1 MTQCNAPLRGAGS
14 GESAAIDGVVGTAV
28 ESVMAARFWHSY
40 GLTQAD
46 SFMLS
51 YHFRDFELIPDTRRL
66 LEAGADVAIGIRVFE
81 TIVYLVQNRHRAV
94 GRDELLSAVW
104 GRVDGGDATLAQAVL
119 KARRVFG
126 DDGNAQSTI
135 RTVSRFGYQWVAPTS
150 ETFVD
155 TANPA
160 PPAGHPEAPRE
171 DALRDHVA
179 AAPAI
184 ADKAKVDQANVDP
197 HASARAR
204 NRWLQLG
211 ALAAAA
217 IAIVAFLA
225 VEMRRPVAD
234 TPQPA
239 APAPVASSTVPGLI
253 LVTPTKVHSMAADDG
268 WMRLG
273 VMSLS
278 ASALASV
285 PGHAVVPDEST
296 LAAVAHAG
304 PNAGVGALRAA
315 TGAAIVIDSEANR
328 VGEDW
333 RLDATVFN
341 ADGSAEIVSAR
352 AADPVAAASRLAKN
366 LRDLLAPEGT
376 GDEGEA
382 ISPDV
387 LALAAH
393 MKAAIL
399 DAQNGRA
406 IAMLDDAPKAV
417 AEAPQV
423 VLLEAEALT
432 QLGKPDRAIDALR
445 PLVDR
450 GAVVSP
456 PPRWLPDAWTALG
469 DGELARGHPAE
480 AEAYFRRAI
489 QLDSV
494 AGRRSLGLAWRGLGI
509 AQVVRNDLDGAE
521 QSYLRARLELEPVG
535 DRLLLARVTDGLGY
549 IATTRGRLA
558 DALMLYEQAAEMGAA
573 SGLNE
578 TELGSRLNIAQ
589 SHHYLLHHAVALD
602 KLRALL
608 PRIDALDYP
617 ALHRFGAI
625 AYVYALIETG
635 AFAQAKATLD
645 RLDENAPNDAA
656 TDAVVDVRLDEAGI
670 RLALGEPAAAIAL
683 AEAVRRD
690 RDPQSAPDR
699 PLEAAAVLLNAY
711 VAAGDRKAAAALAAD
726 AGTWSIANASAPAR
740 VRAHV
745 ALAHYAAG
753 ARDAAAALD
762 HYRQA
767 LALARDFGAPLV
779 LRDAAVPYAE
789 FQLAAGAIDVARAT
803 ASVVGPYAEDDFE
816 IALLMAR
823 VAAATH
829 DDALARSYFAA
840 AHRLAGERWTPTIGA
855 EAAKIADADAAT
867 HDAPARTVAGG

>member
-1 MTQCNAPLRGAGS
+1 
-14 GESAAIDGVVGTAV
+14 
-28 ESVMAARFWHSY
+28 
-40 GLTQAD
+40 
-46 SFMLS
+46 MLS
-51 YHFRDFELIPDTRRL
+51 YRFKDFELIPDTRRL
-66 LEAGADVAIGIRVFE
+66 LHNGADVTVGIRVFE
-81 TIVYLVQNRHRAV
+81 TIVYLVQNRNRAV

-119 KARRVFG
+119 KARRAFG

-135 RTVSRFGYQWVAPTS
+135 RTVSRFGYQWVAPTTEIVADVAEHATAS
-150 ETFVD
+150 HEATLHVD
-155 TANPA
+155 DAVSASPVVIESPSRA
-160 PPAGHPEAPRE
+160 QPR
-171 DALRDHVA
+171 
-179 AAPAI
+179 
-184 ADKAKVDQANVDP
+184 
-197 HASARAR
+197 
-204 NRWLQLG
+204 RWLASG

-217 IAIVAFLA
+217 IAVVAFVA
-225 VEMRRPVAD
+225 IEMRKPAADIQQAVSTTPVA
-234 TPQPA
+234 TG
-239 APAPVASSTVPGLI
+239 TVPGLI

-278 ASALASV
+278 ASALAGV
-285 PGHAVVPDEST
+285 PGHAVVPDEAT

-304 PNAGVGALRAA
+304 SNAGVAALRAA

-376 GDEGEA
+376 GEEGETIA
-382 ISPDV
+382 PEV

-406 IAMLDDAPKAV
+406 IAMLDNAPKAV

-432 QLGKPDRAIDALR
+432 QLGKPERAIDALR

-450 GAVVSP
+450 GAVISP

-489 QLDSV
+489 QLDV
-494 AGRRSLGLAWRGLGI
+494 IAGRRSLGLAWRGLGI
-509 AQVVRNDLDGAE
+509 SQVVRNDLDGAE
-521 QSYLRARLELEPVG
+521 QSYLRARLELEPIG

-549 IATTRGRLA
+549 IATTRGRMA

-589 SHHYLLHHAVALD
+589 SHHYLLHHALALE

-608 PRIDALDYP
+608 PRIDAVDYP

-635 AFAQAKATLD
+635 AFAEAKTALD
-645 RLDENAPNDAA
+645 RLNENAPKDAA
-656 TDAVVDVRLDEAGI
+656 TDAVVDVRLDEAEI
-670 RLALGEPAAAIAL
+670 RLALGDPKAAIPL
-683 AEAVRRD
+683 ADAVHRD
-690 RDPQSAPDR
+690 RDPESAPDR
-699 PLEAAAVLLNAY
+699 PLEAAAVLLSAY
-711 VAAGDRKAAAALAAD
+711 IEAGDRKSAAALAAD
-726 AGTWSIANASAPAR
+726 AATWSIANASAPAR
-740 VRAHV
+740 VRAQL
-745 ALAHYAAG
+745 ALARYARET
-753 ARDAAAALD
+753 RDAASALD

-789 FQLAAGAIDVARAT
+789 FQLAAGAVDLARAT

-816 IALLMAR
+816 VALLMAR

-840 AHRLAGERWTPTIGA
+840 AHRLAGERWTPSIGA
-855 EAAKIADADAAT
+855 EQAKTAGTDAAT
-867 HDAPARTVAGG
+867 QDAPPRTIAGG

>member
-1 MTQCNAPLRGAGS
+1 
-14 GESAAIDGVVGTAV
+14 
-28 ESVMAARFWHSY
+28 
-40 GLTQAD
+40 
-46 SFMLS
+46 MLS
-51 YHFRDFELIPDTRRL
+51 YRFKDFDLFPDTRRL
-66 LEAGADVAIGIRVFE
+66 LHNGVDVTLGIRVFE

-119 KARRVFG
+119 KARRAFG

-150 ETFVD
+150 ETVVD
-155 TANPA
+155 VT
-160 PPAGHPEAPRE
+160 PPMLAAAHVEPSRE
-171 DALRDHVA
+171 DAHGDEDSAVPASDAGTKSDPRASMRSRDRRLPFA
-179 AAPAI
+179 
-184 ADKAKVDQANVDP
+184 
-197 HASARAR
+197 
-204 NRWLQLG
+204 
-211 ALAAAA
+211 ALAAVA
-217 IAIVAFLA
+217 IAVVAIVAVQLRKPTLDTA
-225 VEMRRPVAD
+225 VAPSTPVA
-234 TPQPA
+234 TG
-239 APAPVASSTVPGLI
+239 TVPGLV

-278 ASALASV
+278 ASALAGV
-285 PGHAVVPDEST
+285 PGHAVVPDETT

-304 PNAGVGALRAA
+304 PNAGVAALRAA

-352 AADPVAAASRLAKN
+352 AADPVAAASRLARN
-366 LRDLLAPEGT
+366 LRDLLAPESN

-382 ISPDV
+382 VSPDV

-406 IAMLDDAPKAV
+406 IAMLDNAPKAV
-417 AEAPQV
+417 ADAPQV

-432 QLGKPDRAIDALR
+432 QLGKPERAIDALR

-450 GAVVSP
+450 GAVIAP

-489 QLDSV
+489 QLDAV

-509 AQVVRNDLDGAE
+509 SQIVRNDLDGAE
-521 QSYLRARLELEPVG
+521 QSYLRARLELEPIG

-549 IATTRGRLA
+549 IATTRGRMA

-602 KLRALL
+602 KLRALV
-608 PRIDALDYP
+608 PRIDAVDYP

-635 AFAQAKATLD
+635 AFVEARTELD
-645 RLDENAPNDAA
+645 RLNENAPKDAA
-656 TDAVVDVRLDEAGI
+656 TDAVVDVRLDEAEI
-670 RLALGEPAAAIAL
+670 HLALGDPKAAIPL

-711 VAAGDRKAAAALAAD
+711 LAAGDRKSAAALAAD
-726 AGTWSIANASAPAR
+726 TATWSIANASAPAR
-740 VRAHV
+740 VRAHL
-745 ALAHYAAG
+745 ALAHYAAD

-789 FQLAAGAIDVARAT
+789 FQLAAGAVDVARAT

-816 IALLMAR
+816 VALLMAR
-823 VAAATH
+823 VAVAGR

-840 AHRLAGERWTPTIGA
+840 AHRLAGERWTPSIGA
-855 EAAKIADADAAT
+855 EQAKIAGTDAAT
-867 HDAPARTVAGG
+867 HDAPSRTVAGG

>member
-1 MTQCNAPLRGAGS
+1 
-14 GESAAIDGVVGTAV
+14 
-28 ESVMAARFWHSY
+28 
-40 GLTQAD
+40 
-46 SFMLS
+46 MLS
-51 YHFRDFELIPDTRRL
+51 YRFKDFELRPDTRRL
-66 LEAGADVAIGIRVFE
+66 LQDGADVAVGIRVFE

-119 KARRVFG
+119 KARRAFG

-150 ETFVD
+150 EV
-155 TANPA
+155 
-160 PPAGHPEAPRE
+160 
-171 DALRDHVA
+171 VA
-179 AAPAI
+179 DAAPAMPAAEPPSI
-184 ADKAKVDQANVDP
+184 SSGDAPPDEAATPPAFGDDAKGGRP
-197 HASARAR
+197 ASTSPRRRA
-204 NRWLQLG
+204 LELG
-211 ALAAAA
+211 ALAAVAL
-217 IAIVAFLA
+217 AIVALA
-225 VEMRRPVAD
+225 VVQMRKPAVDAVSH
-234 TPQPA
+234 A
-239 APAPVASSTVPGLI
+239 APTPAASSTVPGLI
-253 LVTPTKVHSMAADDG
+253 LVTPTNVHSMAADDG

-278 ASALASV
+278 ASALAGV

-304 PNAGVGALRAA
+304 PNGGVAALRAA
-315 TGAAIVIDSEANR
+315 TGAAIVIDSEATR

-352 AADPVAAASRLAKN
+352 AADPVAAASRLARN

-376 GDEGEA
+376 GDEGDPV
-382 ISPDV
+382 SPDV

-406 IAMLDDAPKAV
+406 IAMIDSAPKAV
-417 AEAPQV
+417 AEAPEV

-432 QLGKPDRAIDALR
+432 QLGKPERAIDVLR

-450 GAVVSP
+450 GAVIAP
-456 PPRWLPDAWTALG
+456 PPRWLPDAWTAMG
-469 DGELARGHPAE
+469 DGELARGHPAQ

-489 QLDSV
+489 QLDGV

-509 AQVVRNDLDGAE
+509 AEVVRNDLDGAE

-549 IATTRGRLA
+549 IATTRGRMA
-558 DALMLYEQAAEMGAA
+558 DALLLYEQAAEMGAA
-573 SGLNE
+573 AGLNE

-589 SHHYLLHHAVALD
+589 SHHYLLHHRVALEQ
-602 KLRALL
+602 LRALL
-608 PRIDALDYP
+608 PRLDAVDYP

-635 AFAQAKATLD
+635 AFADAKTALD
-645 RLDENAPNDAA
+645 RLNERTPKDAT

-670 RLALGEPAAAIAL
+670 RLALGDPAAAIPL
-683 AEAVRRD
+683 AESVRRD

-699 PLEAAAVLLNAY
+699 PLEAAAVLLDAY
-711 VAAGDRKAAAALAAD
+711 VDAGDRKAAAALAAD
-726 AGTWSIANASAPAR
+726 APTWSIANASAPAR

-745 ALAHYAAG
+745 ALARYAAD

-767 LALARDFGAPLV
+767 LALARDFGTPLV

-789 FQLAAGAIDVARAT
+789 FQLAAGAVDVARAT
-803 ASVVGPYAEDDFE
+803 ASVVGPYAEDDFQA
-816 IALLMAR
+816 ALLMAR

-829 DDALARSYFAA
+829 DDGLARSYFAA
-840 AHRLAGERWTPTIGA
+840 AHRLAGERWTPSIGA
-855 EAAKIADADAAT
+855 EQAKIADTDAAA
-867 HDAPARTVAGG
+867 HESPVRNIAGG

>member
-1 MTQCNAPLRGAGS
+1 
-14 GESAAIDGVVGTAV
+14 
-28 ESVMAARFWHSY
+28 
-40 GLTQAD
+40 
-46 SFMLS
+46 MLS
-51 YHFRDFELIPDTRRL
+51 YHFRDFELLPDTRRL
-66 LEAGADVAIGIRVFE
+66 LKAGTDVTIGIRVFE

-119 KARRVFG
+119 KARRAFG

-150 ETFVD
+150 ETAID
-155 TANPA
+155 TAHVA
-160 PPAGHPEAPRE
+160 PPVDAADAQQAGAIDEAASI
-171 DALRDHVA
+171 DAG
-179 AAPAI
+179 
-184 ADKAKVDQANVDP
+184 AN
-197 HASARAR
+197 AAR
-204 NRWLQLG
+204 NASTWSRSRWLQVG
-211 ALAAAA
+211 ALAAAL
-217 IAIVAFLA
+217 IAVIAVVAMQLRKPTDIASEA
-225 VEMRRPVAD
+225 VPLPVA
-234 TPQPA
+234 TG
-239 APAPVASSTVPGLI
+239 TVPGLI
-253 LVTPTKVHSMAADDG
+253 LVTPTKVHSMASDDG

-278 ASALASV
+278 ASALAGV
-285 PGHAVVPDEST
+285 PGHAVVPDETT

-304 PNAGVGALRAA
+304 SNAGVAALRAA

-376 GDEGEA
+376 GDEGEPVP
-382 ISPDV
+382 PDV

-406 IAMLDDAPKAV
+406 IAMLDGAPKAV
-417 AEAPQV
+417 AEAPEV

-450 GAVVSP
+450 GAVIAP

-489 QLDSV
+489 QLDGV
-494 AGRRSLGLAWRGLGI
+494 AGRRSLGSAWRGLGI
-509 AQVVRNDLDGAE
+509 SQVVRNDLDGAE

-578 TELGSRLNIAQ
+578 TELGSRLNVAQ
-589 SHHYLLHHAVALD
+589 SHHYLLHHTVALD

-608 PRIDALDYP
+608 PRINALDYP

-635 AFAQAKATLD
+635 AFAEAKAELD
-645 RLDENAPNDAA
+645 RLNENAPKDTA
-656 TDAVVDVRLDEAGI
+656 TDAVVDVRLDEAEI
-670 RLALGEPAAAIAL
+670 RLALGDPAAAIPL
-683 AEAVRRD
+683 AEAVRRE
-690 RDPQSAPDR
+690 RDPESAPDR

-711 VAAGDRKAAAALAAD
+711 LAAGNRKSAAALAAD
-726 AGTWSIANASAPAR
+726 APTWSIANASAPAR
-740 VRAHV
+740 VRAHL
-745 ALAHYAAG
+745 ALAHYAAD
-753 ARDAAAALD
+753 ARDASAALD

-779 LRDAAVPYAE
+779 LRDAAVPYAQ
-789 FQLAAGAIDVARAT
+789 FQLAAGAVDVARAT

-816 IALLMAR
+816 VALLMAR

-829 DDALARSYFAA
+829 DEALARAYFAA
-840 AHRLAGERWTPTIGA
+840 AHRLAGERWTPDIGA
-855 EAAKIADADAAT
+855 EQAKIAADAAT
-867 HDAPARTVAGG
+867 HDAPTRTVAGG

>member
-1 MTQCNAPLRGAGS
+1 
-14 GESAAIDGVVGTAV
+14 
-28 ESVMAARFWHSY
+28 
-40 GLTQAD
+40 
-46 SFMLS
+46 
-51 YHFRDFELIPDTRRL
+51 
-66 LEAGADVAIGIRVFE
+66 FE
-81 TIVYLVQNRHRAV
+81 TIVYLVQNRQRAV

-119 KARRVFG
+119 KARRAFG

-150 ETFVD
+150 EIVVEAAHAPTLAAPGELSHDD
-155 TANPA
+155 TLRDEAAEPPTKPQAPA
-160 PPAGHPEAPRE
+160 SRLAPR
-171 DALRDHVA
+171 
-179 AAPAI
+179 
-184 ADKAKVDQANVDP
+184 
-197 HASARAR
+197 
-204 NRWLQLG
+204 RWLASG

-217 IAIVAFLA
+217 IAIVAFVA
-225 VEMRRPVAD
+225 VKTRE
-234 TPQPA
+234 PA
-239 APAPVASSTVPGLI
+239 AVTTAHAPAPTPAAGATVPGLI
-253 LVTPTKVHSMAADDG
+253 LVTPTKVHSMASDDG

-382 ISPDV
+382 IAPDV

-406 IAMLDDAPKAV
+406 IAMLDNAPKAV
-417 AEAPQV
+417 ADAPEV

-489 QLDSV
+489 QLDGV

-509 AQVVRNDLDGAE
+509 AEVVRNDLDGAE

-608 PRIDALDYP
+608 PRIDAVDYP

-635 AFAQAKATLD
+635 AYADAKAALD
-645 RLDENAPNDAA
+645 ALNEHTPKEAA

-726 AGTWSIANASAPAR
+726 AG
-740 VRAHV
+740 
-745 ALAHYAAG
+745 
-753 ARDAAAALD
+753 
-762 HYRQA
+762 
-767 LALARDFGAPLV
+767 
-779 LRDAAVPYAE
+779 
-789 FQLAAGAIDVARAT
+789 
-803 ASVVGPYAEDDFE
+803 
-816 IALLMAR
+816 
-823 VAAATH
+823 
-829 DDALARSYFAA
+829 
-840 AHRLAGERWTPTIGA
+840 
-855 EAAKIADADAAT
+855 
-867 HDAPARTVAGG
+867 

>member
-1 MTQCNAPLRGAGS
+1 
-14 GESAAIDGVVGTAV
+14 
-28 ESVMAARFWHSY
+28 
-40 GLTQAD
+40 
-46 SFMLS
+46 MLS
-51 YHFRDFELIPDTRRL
+51 YRFNAFELIPDTRRL
-66 LEAGADVAIGIRVFE
+66 LHDGADVAIGIRVFE
-81 TIVYLVQNRHRAV
+81 TIVYLVQNRQRAV

-119 KARRVFG
+119 KARRAFG
-126 DDGNAQSTI
+126 DDGNAQNTI

-150 ETFVD
+150 EVATEPTPHV
-155 TANPA
+155 PL
-160 PPAGHPEAPRE
+160 PERIEPVHDDVATDE
-171 DALRDHVA
+171 ASAALRVRAQAEAKQRASWRSRKRVLHIGALVVPVIALLAFA
-179 AAPAI
+179 ALQWRKPAI
-184 ADKAKVDQANVDP
+184 D
-197 HASARAR
+197 SAVPAR
-204 NRWLQLG
+204 S
-211 ALAAAA
+211 
-217 IAIVAFLA
+217 
-225 VEMRRPVAD
+225 MPVAG
-234 TPQPA
+234 
-239 APAPVASSTVPGLI
+239 ASVPGLI
-253 LVTPTKVHSMAADDG
+253 LVTPTKVHSLAADDG

-278 ASALASV
+278 ASTLAGV
-285 PGHAVVPDEST
+285 PGHAVVPDETT
-296 LAAVAHAG
+296 LAAVAHVGADG
-304 PNAGVGALRAA
+304 GVTALRAA

-352 AADPVAAASRLAKN
+352 AADPVAAASRLAHN
-366 LRDLLAPEGT
+366 LRELLAPEGT
-376 GDEGEA
+376 GDDGA
-382 ISPDV
+382 PIAPDV
-387 LALAAH
+387 LALAAR

-399 DAQNGRA
+399 EAQNGRA
-406 IAMLDDAPKAV
+406 IALLDQAPKAI

-432 QLGKPDRAIDALR
+432 QLGKPERAIDALR
-445 PLVDR
+445 PLVDQ
-450 GAVVSP
+450 GAVISP

-489 QLDSV
+489 QLEGV
-494 AGRRSLGLAWRGLGI
+494 ADRRSLGLAWRGLGI

-521 QSYLRARLELEPVG
+521 QSYLRARLELEPIG

-549 IATTRGRLA
+549 IATTRGRMA

-573 SGLNE
+573 AGLNE

-602 KLRALL
+602 KLRTLL
-608 PRIDALDYP
+608 PRIDAVDYP

-635 AFAQAKATLD
+635 AFAQAKVELD
-645 RLDENAPNDAA
+645 RLNENAPKDAS
-656 TDAVVDVRLDEAGI
+656 TDAVVDVRLDEAEI
-670 RLALGEPAAAIAL
+670 RLALGDPAAAIPL

-711 VAAGDRKAAAALAAD
+711 LGAGDHKAAAALAAD
-726 AGTWSIANASAPAR
+726 AGAWWVANASAPAR

-745 ALAHYAAG
+745 ALARYSAES
-753 ARDAAAALD
+753 RDAAAALD

-767 LALARDFGAPLV
+767 LALARDFGTPLV

-789 FQLAAGAIDVARAT
+789 FQLAAGAIDVARET
-803 ASVVGPYAEDDFE
+803 ASVVGPYAEDDFAV
-816 IALLMAR
+816 ALLMAR
-823 VAAATH
+823 VAAAAH

-840 AHRLAGERWTPTIGA
+840 AHRLAGERWTPSIGA
-855 EAAKIADADAAT
+855 EERKIVDAAT
-867 HDAPARTVAGG
+867 HDAPVRAVAGG

>member
-1 MTQCNAPLRGAGS
+1 VTEIQ
-14 GESAAIDGVVGTAV
+14 
-28 ESVMAARFWHSY
+28 
-40 GLTQAD
+40 
-46 SFMLS
+46 MLS
-51 YHFRDFELIPDTRRL
+51 YRFKDFELRPDTRRL
-66 LEAGADVAIGIRVFE
+66 LQNGADVTVGIRVFE

-119 KARRVFG
+119 KARRAFG

-150 ETFVD
+150 EVVVD
-155 TANPA
+155 SA
-160 PPAGHPEAPRE
+160 PPAEH
-171 DALRDHVA
+171 A
-179 AAPAI
+179 AAPQGEVLHEGTATP
-184 ADKAKVDQANVDP
+184 AVAQAMP
-197 HASARAR
+197 RAPASSRR
-204 NRWLQLG
+204 RWLASGVL
-211 ALAAAA
+211 AA
-217 IAIVAFLA
+217 IAIAVVALVA
-225 VEMRRPVAD
+225 VEMRK
-234 TPQPA
+234 PA
-239 APAPVASSTVPGLI
+239 ADVAQPPPPSHVANGTVPGLI

-278 ASALASV
+278 ASALAGV
-285 PGHAVVPDEST
+285 PGHAVVPDETT

-304 PNAGVGALRAA
+304 PNAGVAALRSA

-376 GDEGEA
+376 GEEGEA
-382 ISPDV
+382 IAPEV

-406 IAMLDDAPKAV
+406 MAMLDDAPKAA

-432 QLGKPDRAIDALR
+432 QLGKPERAIDALR

-450 GAVVSP
+450 GAVISP

-489 QLDSV
+489 QLDAV

-509 AQVVRNDLDGAE
+509 SQVVRNDLDGAE

-549 IATTRGRLA
+549 IATTRGRMA
-558 DALMLYEQAAEMGAA
+558 DALMLYEQAADMGAA

-608 PRIDALDYP
+608 PRIGAVDYP

-635 AFAQAKATLD
+635 AFAEAKTALD
-645 RLDENAPNDAA
+645 RLNENAPKDAA
-656 TDAVVDVRLDEAGI
+656 TDAVVDVRLDEAEI
-670 RLALGEPAAAIAL
+670 RLALGDPAAAIPL

-690 RDPQSAPDR
+690 RDPESAPDR

-711 VAAGDRKAAAALAAD
+711 LAAGDRKSAAALAAD
-726 AGTWSIANASAPAR
+726 AATWSIANASAPAR
-740 VRAHV
+740 VRAQL
-745 ALAHYAAG
+745 ALAQYASD
-753 ARDAAAALD
+753 ARDAAGALD

-767 LALARDFGAPLV
+767 LALARDFGTPLV
-779 LRDAAVPYAE
+779 LRDAAVPYAQ
-789 FQLAAGAIDVARAT
+789 FQLAAGAVDVARAT

-816 IALLMAR
+816 VALLMAR

-840 AHRLAGERWTPTIGA
+840 AHRLAGERWTPSIGA
-855 EAAKIADADAAT
+855 EQAKIAGTDAAT
-867 HDAPARTVAGG
+867 QDGPARTVAGG

>member
-1 MTQCNAPLRGAGS
+1 
-14 GESAAIDGVVGTAV
+14 
-28 ESVMAARFWHSY
+28 
-40 GLTQAD
+40 
-46 SFMLS
+46 MLS
-51 YHFRDFELIPDTRRL
+51 YRFNAFELIPDTRRL
-66 LEAGADVAIGIRVFE
+66 LHDGADVQIGIRVFE

-119 KARRVFG
+119 KARRAFG

-135 RTVSRFGYQWVAPTS
+135 RTVSRFGYQWVAPTTEIVA
-150 ETFVD
+150 ETARAVPATESASASQVD
-155 TANPA
+155 VS
-160 PPAGHPEAPRE
+160 HE
-171 DALRDHVA
+171 DA
-179 AAPAI
+179 AI
-184 ADKAKVDQANVDP
+184 AATHHDDTRSDP
-197 HASARAR
+197 VASTRSR
-204 NRWLQLG
+204 NRWLTFG
-211 ALAAAA
+211 ALATAA
-217 IAIVAFLA
+217 IVIVALA
-225 VEMRRPVAD
+225 IVEMRKPD
-234 TPQPA
+234 TAPPA
-239 APAPVASSTVPGLI
+239 ASVPAASTAVPGLI

-278 ASALASV
+278 ASALAGV

-304 PNAGVGALRAA
+304 PNAGVAALRAA

-376 GDEGEA
+376 GVEGEV

-406 IAMLDDAPKAV
+406 IAMLDSAPKAV

-423 VLLEAEALT
+423 VLLAAEALT
-432 QLGKPDRAIDALR
+432 QLGKPERAIDALR

-450 GAVVSP
+450 GAVISP
-456 PPRWLPDAWTALG
+456 PPRWLPDAWSALG

-549 IATTRGRLA
+549 IATTRGRMA

-589 SHHYLLHHAVALD
+589 SHHYLLHHAIALD

-608 PRIDALDYP
+608 PRINAVDYP

-635 AFAQAKATLD
+635 AFADAKAELD
-645 RLDENAPNDAA
+645 RLNENAPKDAA
-656 TDAVVDVRLDEAGI
+656 TDAVVDVRLDEAEI
-670 RLALGEPAAAIAL
+670 RLALGQPAAAIPL

-711 VAAGDRKAAAALAAD
+711 IAAGDRKSAAALAAD
-726 AGTWSIANASAPAR
+726 TATWSIANASAPAR
-740 VRAHV
+740 VRGHL
-745 ALAHYAAG
+745 ALAHYATD

-789 FQLAAGAIDVARAT
+789 FQLAAGAIDIARAT

-816 IALLMAR
+816 VALLMAR

-840 AHRLAGERWTPTIGA
+840 AHRLAGERWTPSIGA
-855 EAAKIADADAAT
+855 EQTKIAGADAAT
-867 HDAPARTVAGG
+867 QDAPARSVAGG

>member
-1 MTQCNAPLRGAGS
+1 MS
-14 GESAAIDGVVGTAV
+14 
-28 ESVMAARFWHSY
+28 SY
-40 GLTQAD
+40 R
-46 SFMLS
+46 
-51 YHFRDFELIPDTRRL
+51 FRDFELLPDTRRL
-66 LEAGADVAIGIRVFE
+66 LKAGADVAVGIRVFE

-119 KARRVFG
+119 KARRAFG

-150 ETFVD
+150 EVVASPTPVAEPA
-155 TANPA
+155 TASHEPA
-160 PPAGHPEAPRE
+160 AHEAVAPEHIVESLPPQAPKSSRYRPF
-171 DALRDHVA
+171 AF
-179 AAPAI
+179 
-184 ADKAKVDQANVDP
+184 
-197 HASARAR
+197 
-204 NRWLQLG
+204 G

-217 IAIVAFLA
+217 IAVVAL
-225 VEMRRPVAD
+225 VALE
-234 TPQPA
+234 TRKPA
-239 APAPVASSTVPGLI
+239 TDFAPRSSPAPVASGTVPGLI

-278 ASALASV
+278 ASALAGV

-304 PNAGVGALRAA
+304 SNAGVAALRAA

-376 GDEGEA
+376 GEEGEA
-382 ISPDV
+382 IAPEV

-406 IAMLDDAPKAV
+406 IAMLDNAPKA
-417 AEAPQV
+417 ASEAPQV

-432 QLGKPDRAIDALR
+432 QLGKPERAIDALR

-450 GAVVSP
+450 GAVISP

-489 QLDSV
+489 QLDGV

-521 QSYLRARLELEPVG
+521 QSYLRARLELEPIG

-549 IATTRGRLA
+549 IATTRGRMA

-602 KLRALL
+602 KLRSLL
-608 PRIDALDYP
+608 PRIDAVDYP

-635 AFAQAKATLD
+635 AFGEAKTVLD
-645 RLDENAPNDAA
+645 RLNERAPKDAA
-656 TDAVVDVRLDEAGI
+656 TDAVVDVRLDEAEI
-670 RLALGEPAAAIAL
+670 RLALGDPVAAIPL

-690 RDPQSAPDR
+690 RDPESAPDR
-699 PLEAAAVLLNAY
+699 PLEAAAVLLSAY
-711 VAAGDRKAAAALAAD
+711 LAAGDRKSAATLAGDGA
-726 AGTWSIANASAPAR
+726 TWSIANASAPAR
-740 VRAHV
+740 VRAQV
-745 ALAHYAAG
+745 ALAHYASD
-753 ARDAAAALD
+753 ARDAAGALD

-767 LALARDFGAPLV
+767 LALARDFGTPLV

-789 FQLAAGAIDVARAT
+789 FQLAAGAVDVARAT

-840 AHRLAGERWTPTIGA
+840 AHRLAGERWTPSIGA
-855 EAAKIADADAAT
+855 EQAKIAGADAAT
-867 HDAPARTVAGG
+867 QDAPKRTIAGG

>member
-1 MTQCNAPLRGAGS
+1 
-14 GESAAIDGVVGTAV
+14 
-28 ESVMAARFWHSY
+28 
-40 GLTQAD
+40 
-46 SFMLS
+46 MLS
-51 YHFRDFELIPDTRRL
+51 YRFKEFELRPDTRRL
-66 LEAGADVAIGIRVFE
+66 LHHGADVAIGIRVFE
-81 TIVYLVQNRHRAV
+81 TIVYLVQNRQRAV

-119 KARRVFG
+119 KARRAFG

-150 ETFVD
+150 EILVD
-155 TANPA
+155 TTQPVAEPERAAPSPESGVDGEDRVAPQAAIEHASASPGASPARPRWLAFAALAVAAIAVVALVVTAAMRKPASDFA
-160 PPAGHPEAPRE
+160 PPA
-171 DALRDHVA
+171 
-179 AAPAI
+179 
-184 ADKAKVDQANVDP
+184 
-197 HASARAR
+197 SS
-204 NRWLQLG
+204 
-211 ALAAAA
+211 
-217 IAIVAFLA
+217 
-225 VEMRRPVAD
+225 
-234 TPQPA
+234 
-239 APAPVASSTVPGLI
+239 APVAASTVPGLI

-278 ASALASV
+278 ASALAGV

-296 LAAVAHAG
+296 LAAVARTG
-304 PNAGVGALRAA
+304 PNAGVAALRAA

-352 AADPVAAASRLAKN
+352 AGDPVAAASRLAHN
-366 LRDLLAPEGT
+366 LRELLAPEGT
-376 GDEGEA
+376 GDDGETIA
-382 ISPDV
+382 PEV

-399 DAQNGRA
+399 EAQNGRA
-406 IAMLDDAPKAV
+406 IALLDDAPKDIA
-417 AEAPQV
+417 AAPQV
-423 VLLEAEALT
+423 VLLAAEALT
-432 QLGKPDRAIDALR
+432 QLGKPERAIDALR
-445 PLVDR
+445 PLVDQ
-450 GAVVSP
+450 GAVISP

-489 QLDSV
+489 QLDAV
-494 AGRRSLGLAWRGLGI
+494 ADRRSLGLAWRGLGI
-509 AQVVRNDLDGAE
+509 SQIVRNDLDGAE
-521 QSYLRARLELEPVG
+521 QSYLRARLELEPIG

-549 IATTRGRLA
+549 IATTRGRMA

-589 SHHYLLHHAVALD
+589 SHHYLLHHAIALE

-608 PRIDALDYP
+608 PRINAIDYP

-635 AFAQAKATLD
+635 AFAEAKAALD
-645 RLDENAPNDAA
+645 RLNEAAPKDAA
-656 TDAVVDVRLDEAGI
+656 TDAVVDVRLDEAEI
-670 RLALGEPAAAIAL
+670 RLALGDPAAAIPL

-699 PLEAAAVLLNAY
+699 PLEAAAVLMNAY
-711 VAAGDRKAAAALAAD
+711 LAAGDRKAATTLAAD

-740 VRAHV
+740 VRAHI
-745 ALAHYAAG
+745 ALAHYAAD

-767 LALARDFGAPLV
+767 LALAREFGTPLV
-779 LRDAAVPYAE
+779 LRDAAVPYAQ
-789 FQLAAGAIDVARAT
+789 FQLAAGAVDLARAT
-803 ASVVGPYAEDDFE
+803 ASVVGPFAEDDFA

-840 AHRLAGERWTPTIGA
+840 AHRLAGERWTPSMGA
-855 EAAKIADADAAT
+855 EQARIAADAAT
-867 HDAPARTVAGG
+867 HDAAPRTVAGG

>member
-1 MTQCNAPLRGAGS
+1 
-14 GESAAIDGVVGTAV
+14 
-28 ESVMAARFWHSY
+28 
-40 GLTQAD
+40 
-46 SFMLS
+46 MLS
-51 YHFRDFELIPDTRRL
+51 YRFKDFELRPETRRL
-66 LEAGADVAIGIRVFE
+66 LQNGADVAIGIRVFE

-119 KARRVFG
+119 KARRAFG

-135 RTVSRFGYQWVAPTS
+135 RTVSRFGYQWVAPTT
-150 ETFVD
+150 ELVAEAAEQAAAPHD
-155 TANPA
+155 TAL
-160 PPAGHPEAPRE
+160 RIE
-171 DALRDHVA
+171 DAL
-179 AAPAI
+179 PASP
-184 ADKAKVDQANVDP
+184 AVVESP
-197 HASARAR
+197 SRARPR
-204 NRWLQLG
+204 NRWLASA

-217 IAIVAFLA
+217 IAIVAVVA
-225 VEMRRPVAD
+225 IETRKPAADIAQPVPATPVARG
-234 TPQPA
+234 
-239 APAPVASSTVPGLI
+239 TVPGLI

-278 ASALASV
+278 ASALAGV

-304 PNAGVGALRAA
+304 SNAGVAALRAA

-376 GDEGEA
+376 GEEGEA
-382 ISPDV
+382 IAPEV

-406 IAMLDDAPKAV
+406 IAMLDNAPKA
-417 AEAPQV
+417 ASEAPQV

-432 QLGKPDRAIDALR
+432 QLGKPERAIDALR

-450 GAVVSP
+450 GAVISP

-489 QLDSV
+489 QLDGV

-521 QSYLRARLELEPVG
+521 QSYLRARLELEPIG

-549 IATTRGRLA
+549 IATTRGRMA

-602 KLRALL
+602 KLRSLL
-608 PRIDALDYP
+608 PRIDAVDYP

-635 AFAQAKATLD
+635 AFGEAKTVLD
-645 RLDENAPNDAA
+645 RLNERAPKDAA
-656 TDAVVDVRLDEAGI
+656 TDAVVDVRLDEAEI
-670 RLALGEPAAAIAL
+670 RLALGDPVAAIPL

-690 RDPQSAPDR
+690 RDPESAPDR
-699 PLEAAAVLLNAY
+699 PLEAAAVLLSAY
-711 VAAGDRKAAAALAAD
+711 LAAGDRKSAATLAGDAA
-726 AGTWSIANASAPAR
+726 TWSIANASAPAR
-740 VRAHV
+740 VRAQV
-745 ALAHYAAG
+745 ALAHYASD
-753 ARDAAAALD
+753 ARDAAGALD

-767 LALARDFGAPLV
+767 LALARDFGTPLV

-789 FQLAAGAIDVARAT
+789 FQLAAGAVDIARAT

-840 AHRLAGERWTPTIGA
+840 AHRLAGERWTPSIGA
-855 EAAKIADADAAT
+855 EQAKIAVTDAAT
-867 HDAPARTVAGG
+867 QDAPKRTIAGG

>member
-1 MTQCNAPLRGAGS
+1 MQS
-14 GESAAIDGVVGTAV
+14 Y
-28 ESVMAARFWHSY
+28 RFN
-40 GLTQAD
+40 
-46 SFMLS
+46 
-51 YHFRDFELIPDTRRL
+51 DFELIPDTRRL
-66 LEAGADVAIGIRVFE
+66 RKGGADVAVGIRVFE

-119 KARRVFG
+119 KARRAFG

-135 RTVSRFGYQWVAPTS
+135 RTVSRFGYQWVAPTNEVS
-150 ETFVD
+150 AET
-155 TANPA
+155 AQPA
-160 PPAGHPEAPRE
+160 PLPEREDTPRE
-171 DALRDHVA
+171 HAAVVDRHEVTPALENRATPQHDESERA
-179 AAPAI
+179 PLAAPAT
-184 ADKAKVDQANVDP
+184 
-197 HASARAR
+197 
-204 NRWLQLG
+204 NRRRLQIG

-217 IAIVAFLA
+217 IAMAIAALIAMQFRPPAVDTTRPPPATRVA
-225 VEMRRPVAD
+225 
-234 TPQPA
+234 
-239 APAPVASSTVPGLI
+239 ASGTVPGLI
-253 LVTPTKVHSMAADDG
+253 LVTPTRVHSMAADDG

-278 ASALASV
+278 AKALAGV
-285 PGHAVVPDEST
+285 PGHAVVPDETT

-333 RLDATVFN
+333 RIDATVFN

-352 AADPVAAASRLAKN
+352 AGDPVAAASRLAHN
-366 LRDLLAPEGT
+366 LREMLAPESAGED
-376 GDEGEA
+376 GDTA
-382 ISPDV
+382 PPDV

-393 MKAAIL
+393 MQAAIL
-399 DAQNGRA
+399 EAQNGRA
-406 IAMLDDAPKAV
+406 ISLLEAAPKAV
-417 AEAPQV
+417 AEAPEV
-423 VLLEAEALT
+423 VLLQAEALT
-432 QLGKPDRAIDALR
+432 QLGKPERAIDALR
-445 PLVDR
+445 PLVDK
-450 GAVVSP
+450 GAVIAP

-469 DGELARGHPAE
+469 DSELARGHPAE

-489 QLDSV
+489 QLDAV
-494 AGRRSLGLAWRGLGI
+494 ADRRGLGLAWRGLGI

-549 IATTRGRLA
+549 IATTRGRMA

-573 SGLNE
+573 AGLNE

-589 SHHYLLHHAVALD
+589 SHHYLLHHAIALD
-602 KLRALL
+602 KLRVLL
-608 PRIDALDYP
+608 PRINAVDYP

-625 AYVYALIETG
+625 AYAYALIETG
-635 AFAQAKATLD
+635 AFTDAKAALD
-645 RLDENAPNDAA
+645 RLNEHAPKDAA
-656 TDAVVDVRLDEAGI
+656 TDAVVDVRLDEAEI
-670 RLALGEPAAAIAL
+670 RLALGDPAAAIPL

-699 PLEAAAVLLNAY
+699 PLEAAAVLLHAY
-711 VAAGDRKAAAALAAD
+711 LAAGDRRNAAALAGD
-726 AGTWSIANASAPAR
+726 AGTWSIAHASAPAR
-740 VRAHV
+740 VRAHI
-745 ALAHYAAG
+745 ALARYAADSK
-753 ARDAAAALD
+753 DAAAALD

-767 LALARDFGAPLV
+767 LALARDFATPLV

-789 FQLAAGAIDVARAT
+789 FQLAAGAADVARTT
-803 ASVVGPYAEDDFE
+803 ASVVGPYAEDDFS

-840 AHRLAGERWTPTIGA
+840 AHRLAGERWTLSIDAEEAKTAGA
-855 EAAKIADADAAT
+855 DGAKQA
-867 HDAPARTVAGG
+867 APARTVAGG